1 MFDIDL
7 DLESAVDSCGLESV
21 VLRLA
26 NIASHKAKAFA
37 GRAATSEHWSK
48 AASVLSHMADAIPES
63 VR

>member
-21 VLRLA
+21 ILRLA
-26 NIASHKAKAFA
+26 DIARHKAESFA
-37 GRAATSEHWSK
+37 GRARDSESWNK
-48 AASVLSHMADAIPES
+48 AAGVMRHMADAIPES